1 MAISYPLAAA
11 DFMQLLRVQAVVP
24 YLQFQQELSALASGG
39 VVAKD
44 LGPALWM
51 ADVQTLVLRPLL
63 LEEILAAIESLQGS
77 IGTFFLYD
85 TLKCCPKADPH
96 GTILG
101 ASNVKINT
109 ATSRGLSLK
118 GLPAG
123 YVITRGDRLSFDYGS
138 PPMRGYHRA
147 LETVTANGSGTT
159 PEFDVSPNIRAG
171 AAADQT
177 IHLIKPAV
185 IMRIVPNSFSCA
197 AGTLSSVQFK
207 AQQVTLAEVPV
218 GVRVTVPDHITRII
232 MGGAR
237 RVVS

>member
-11 DFMQLLRVQAVVP
+11 DFMALLRVQAVVP

-39 VVAKD
+39 TVAKD
-44 LGPALWM
+44 LAPALWM

-63 LEEILAAIESLQGS
+63 FEEVLAAIESLQGS

-85 TLKCCPKADPH
+85 TLKCCPKADPK

-101 ASNVKINT
+101 ASNVKINS
-109 ATSRGLSLK
+109 ASARAVSFK

-123 YVITRGDRLSFDYGS
+123 YVISRGDRFHFDYGV
-138 PPMRGYHRA
+138 PLTRGYHRA
-147 LETVTANGSGTT
+147 LETVTADGSGIT
-159 PEFDVSPNIRAG
+159 PAFDVAPQIRQG

-185 IMRIVPNSFSCA
+185 IMRIVPNSFSA
-197 AGTLSSVQFK
+197 APGTLSSLQFK
-207 AQQVTLAEVPV
+207 AQQVVLAEVR
-218 GVRVTVPDHITRII
+218 GGIRVTMAHDPRIT
-232 MGGAR
+232 MAGDR
-237 RVVS
+237 RAVS

>member
-1 MAISYPLAAA
+1 MAISYPLSAA
-11 DFMQLLRVQAVVP
+11 DFMGMLRVQAVVP

-63 LEEILAAIESLQGS
+63 FEEILAAIESLQGS

-85 TLKCCPKADPH
+85 TLKCCPKADPK

-101 ASNVKINT
+101 ASNVKINS
-109 ATSRGLSLK
+109 TSARSISLK

-123 YVITRGDRLSFDYGS
+123 YVISRGDRFSFNYGT
-138 PPMRGYHRA
+138 PLMRGYHRA
-147 LETVTANGSGTT
+147 LETVTANGSGIT
-159 PEFDVSPNIRAG
+159 PAFDVAPQIRQG
-171 AAADQT
+171 AAADQSVQ
-177 IHLIKPAV
+177 LIKPTV
-185 IMRIVPNSFSCA
+185 LMRIVPNSFSA
-197 AGTLSSVQFK
+197 APGTLSSIQFK
-207 AQQVTLAEVPV
+207 AQQVVLAGVTV
-218 GVRVTVPDHITRII
+218 GTRVTMAHEPRIA
-232 MGGAR
+232 MDGAR